1 MAGPSLM
8 PESPASPR
16 KEQDEVY
23 RKALDEMRRQIAD
36 IDRQTEE
43 EIHWIKTRLSALQ
56 ETKKALLAASA
67 GIVRILGESAPDE
80 AGNGTPPEAP
90 AAGRETV

>member
-1 MAGPSLM
+1 MTESLA
-8 PESPASPR
+8 PRR

-43 EIHWIKTRLSALQ
+43 EIQRVKARLSALQ
-56 ETKKALLAASA
+56 ETKKALVAASA
-67 GIVRILGESAPDE
+67 GIVRILGEAAAEGAGDE
-80 AGNGTPPEAP
+80 TPPEMP
-90 AAGRETV
+90 AVRRGTG